1 MVSVLKQ
8 DKAKLAD
15 IKQDQW
21 VRVNKGLY
29 KGDLAQIHL
38 IEEHRTKIT
47 VKLIPRIDFN
57 LNYDDNENEDKPR
70 KNNLQNR
77 PPQRLF

>member
-1 MVSVLKQ
+1 VEIKEMVGVLNQ

-15 IKQDQW
+15 IKVDQW
-21 VRVNKGLY
+21 VRVSKGLY

-47 VKLIPRIDFN
+47 LKLIPRIDLN
-57 LNYDDNENEDKPR
+57 LN
-70 KNNLQNR
+70 
-77 PPQRLF
+77 